1 MLRPLEHIP
10 RAMAGQVA
18 GVSVALVD
26 DAGAVT
32 VVLAS
37 QAELLTADEC
47 DAVAELLTQ
56 AGGLLRARLR
66 KCLQKDAEV

>member
-1 MLRPLEHIP
+1 
-10 RAMAGQVA
+10 MAGQVA

-56 AGGLLRARLR
+56 AGGLLRAGIG
-66 KCLQKDAEV
+66 E